1 MLAMYYT
8 LRANELDPDEIC
20 VLAQHVQ
27 GAFAYQKQNMQHHPY
42 YQQHHHSTTK
52 STSTIANNDVAS
64 TNDNTTAVTSGVVV
78 VAPSLASTTNTQNA
92 PMLDSYTL
100 QLLWLIGS
108 GAPFNN
114 CYLDS
119 SECILWPKQDAKLL
133 KLLVDAG
140 AKLSEKSAGAGGDDD
155 EEDCGKN
162 ALVTSSQ
169 VGFTDCGFAFFLRA
183 AP

>member
-8 LRANELDPDEIC
+8 LRAPNLDPDEIC

-27 GAFAYQKQNMQHHPY
+27 GAFAYQQQHHQHHPY
-42 YQQHHHSTTK
+42 YQQQHHHHHHSHSQQSASTATAVVATTGAAP
-52 STSTIANNDVAS
+52 STITAISAITGDTISVA
-64 TNDNTTAVTSGVVV
+64 TTTTAPVPSAPPAPVV
-78 VAPSLASTTNTQNA
+78 PSA

-108 GAPFNN
+108 GAPFRH

-119 SECILWPKQDAKLL
+119 SECILWPKQDTKLL

-140 AKLSEKSAGAGGDDD
+140 ARLSEKLAD
-155 EEDCGKN
+155 EEESGKN

-169 VGFTDCGFAFFLRA
+169 VS
-183 AP
+183 